1 MILPEQTAIQCF
13 PRPQAGFGLRWGAG
27 FLSVPSCCP
36 PVRRHHFL
44 RARHWRWADRRRS
57 APVFF
62 SLRASGLAGRSCLL
76 RDSSC
81 RGLRFSRR
89 GGLRRGLCRDGII
102 RFRLPGRLRGWLG
115 TCLRP
120 VQCKGSGKHHGSHH
134 NGQDYFFLH
143 CCFPFYIWG
152 RCGIS
157 LPRCNAVR
165 RWSGHPARGAGSAAA
180 AGFHPPLPAPGPY
193 RHS

>member
-62 SLRASGLAGRSCLL
+62 SLRASGSAWGSCLL

-143 CCFPFYIWG
+143 CVFLFIFGGVAASACHAVTL
-152 RCGIS
+152 CGGGQVIQRAEQVQQRQLAFTTAASARTIS
-157 LPRCNAVR
+157 P
-165 RWSGHPARGAGSAAA
+165 
-180 AGFHPPLPAPGPY
+180 
-193 RHS
+193 

>member
-1 MILPEQTAIQCF
+1 M
-13 PRPQAGFGLRWGAG
+13 RWGAG

-62 SLRASGLAGRSCLL
+62 FVAGFWVGLGAVVCCGTVAAVDCGSAVAAGCGVGFARTASFVSA
-76 RDSSC
+76 C
-81 RGLRFSRR
+81 RVGS
-89 GGLRRGLCRDGII
+89 GVG
-102 RFRLPGRLRGWLG
+102 LG

-134 NGQDYFFLH
+134 NGQDYFFFFIAVFL
-143 CCFPFYIWG
+143 FYIWG

-165 RWSGHPARGAGSAAA
+165 RWSGHPAHGAGSAAA
-180 AGFHPPLPAPGPY
+180 AGFHPPLPARGPY

>member
-1 MILPEQTAIQCF
+1 MGRPEFLYHGKSFRRFTDSAYTFPFASSLPPLFMILPEQTAIQCF
-13 PRPQAGFGLRWGAG
+13 PRSQAGFGLRWGAG

-62 SLRASGLAGRSCLL
+62 FRCGLLGRLGGSCLL

-81 RGLRFSRR
+81 RGLRFSHR

-120 VQCKGSGKHHGSHH
+120 VQCKGSGKHHGDHH
-134 NGQDYFFLH
+134 NGQDYFFS
-143 CCFPFYIWG
+143 
-152 RCGIS
+152 S
-157 LPRCNAVR
+157 LLFSFLYLGALR
-165 RWSGHPARGAGSAAA
+165 HQPAT
-180 AGFHPPLPAPGPY
+180 L
-193 RHS
+193 

>member
-44 RARHWRWADRRRS
+44 RARHWRWLTGGVQHRC
-57 APVFF
+57 FF
-62 SLRASGLAGRSCLL
+62 RCGLLGRLGGSCLL

-157 LPRCNAVR
+157 LPRCNAVQ